1 MKSTNWKDVAE
12 LTGIVAIVASL
23 VFVGMQMQQDRVH
36 ARAELGADS
45 FAHLASMSLEMTSA
59 EFATTF
65 AKALDRPDELTTVE
79 QLQMNAYLR
88 AFMYLVLRDCY
99 LKEREVFVECEIIV
113 REYGPIY
120 FGNSYAQSWWRLEA
134 PTKQTFLPD
143 WVDSVITGFDP
154 ESTRKQLE
162 ALGRP

>member
-23 VFVGMQMQQDRVH
+23 VFVGMQIQQDRVH

-45 FAHLASMSLEMTSA
+45 FAHLASISLAMTS
-59 EFATTF
+59 EDFAATF
-65 AKALDRPDELTTVE
+65 AKALDQPDQLTTAE
-79 QLQMNAYLR
+79 QLQVDSYLR
-88 AFMYLVLRDCY
+88 AFMFMVLRDCY
-99 LKEREVFVECEIIV
+99 LKEREVFVECKIIV
-113 REYGPIY
+113 REYGPIF

-134 PTKQTFLPD
+134 PKDQTFLPD

-154 ESTRKQLE
+154 ESTRKQLD
-162 ALGRP
+162 AL